1 MKNINQ
7 IGLTWISFFSYA
19 FTGALIVVTG
29 MIMGDIANY
38 FDLSI
43 SEMSNIFTC
52 LNAGILFSILLN
64 SWLINIISLKKQL
77 IYGFIFSII
86 SILGVIFSKN
96 IWLFSV
102 NIFILGLVSGIT
114 MSIGTLIITMLY
126 SGPKR
131 GSQLLLTDSFFSMS
145 GMIFPIIAAYLLE
158 NKFLWYWIYVC
169 IGAIYFIIFI
179 LSINLNFPKL
189 KEKTNNINIIK
200 EWNFNIFLL
209 SISALLYILG
219 QLSFISW
226 VPQYAT
232 ENMHINIK
240 KTGNLVSDFW
250 MAYMIGMWFFSF
262 IIKFF
267 NLKHIFVFLSGIS
280 AVLMYVYIH
289 NSNYLIMKYIIISL
303 GFFSSAIYIII
314 ITLAS
319 LQTKKPSAKLINI
332 ILFFGT
338 VGTLLTFIITSP
350 IVNQKGLYATLI
362 CSNILYGI
370 VFFLSLII
378 LINRKYC
385 IYFEKIKTTIIK
397 KFFM

>member
-1 MKNINQ
+1 MKNFNQ

-29 MIMGDIANY
+29 MIMGNIASY

-52 LNAGILFSILLN
+52 LNAGILISILLN
-64 SWLINIISLKKQL
+64 SWLINIVSLKKQL

-86 SILGVIFSKN
+86 AILGIIFSKN
-96 IWLFSV
+96 ILLFSI

-114 MSIGTLIITMLY
+114 MSIGTFIITTLY
-126 SGPKR
+126 SGSKR

-145 GMIFPIIAAYLLE
+145 GMIFPIITAYLLE

-169 IGAIYFIIFI
+169 IGIIYFIIFI
-179 LSINLNFPKL
+179 LSVNLKFPES
-189 KEKTNNINIIK
+189 KEKIIHTEK
-200 EWNFNIFLL
+200 IKKWNFNIVLL
-209 SISALLYILG
+209 SMSALLYILG

-232 ENMHINIK
+232 EIMNINIK
-240 KTGNLVSDFW
+240 KTGDLVSNFW

-280 AVLMYVYIH
+280 AILMYVYIH
-289 NSNYLIMKYIIISL
+289 SSNYLIMQYIIISL
-303 GFFSSAIYIII
+303 GFFSSAIYTII

-338 VGTLLTFIITSP
+338 IGTLLTFIITSP
-350 IVNQKGLYATLI
+350 IVEKKGIYATLI
-362 CSNILYGI
+362 CSNILYSI
-370 VFFLSLII
+370 VFCLSLII
-378 LINRKYC
+378 VINSTNK
-385 IYFEKIKTTIIK
+385 IYFKE
-397 KFFM
+397 

>member
-29 MIMGDIANY
+29 MIMGDIADY
-38 FDLSI
+38 FNLSI
-43 SEMSNIFTC
+43 SQMSNIFTF
-52 LNAGILFSILLN
+52 LNAGILVSILLN

-77 IYGFIFSII
+77 IYGFILSII
-86 SILGVIFSKN
+86 AILGIIFSKN
-96 IWLFSV
+96 ILLFSI

-114 MSIGTLIITMLY
+114 MSIGTFIITILY
-126 SGPKR
+126 SGSKR

-169 IGAIYFIIFI
+169 IGMIYFIIFI
-179 LSINLNFPKL
+179 LSASLHFPESKERL
-189 KEKTNNINIIK
+189 KYTETIKKWNCNIIV
-200 EWNFNIFLL
+200 L

-232 ENMHINIK
+232 EIMNINIK

-250 MAYMIGMWFFSF
+250 MAYMIGMWCFSF
-262 IIKFF
+262 VIKFF
-267 NLKHIFVFLSGIS
+267 NLKRIFVFLSGIS
-280 AVLMYVYIH
+280 AILMYVYIH
-289 NSNYLIMKYIIISL
+289 SSIYLIMKYIIISL
-303 GFFSSAIYIII
+303 GFFSSAIYTII

-319 LQTKKPSAKLINI
+319 LQTKKPSAQLINI

-338 VGTLLTFIITSP
+338 IGTLLTFIVTSP
-350 IVNQKGLYATLI
+350 IVNAKGLYATLI
-362 CSNILYGI
+362 CSNVLYSI
-370 VFFLSLII
+370 VFILSLFI
-378 LINRKYC
+378 LINSRHK
-385 IYFEKIKTTIIK
+385 IYLKE
-397 KFFM
+397 

>member
-38 FDLSI
+38 FNLSI
-43 SEMSNIFTC
+43 SQMSNIFTF
-52 LNAGILFSILLN
+52 LNAGILVSILLN

-77 IYGFIFSII
+77 IYGFILSII
-86 SILGVIFSKN
+86 SILGIIFSKN
-96 IWLFSV
+96 ILLFSI

-114 MSIGTLIITMLY
+114 MSIGTFIITILY
-126 SGPKR
+126 SGSKR

-169 IGAIYFIIFI
+169 IGIIYFIIFI
-179 LSINLNFPKL
+179 LSVSLHFPES
-189 KEKTNNINIIK
+189 KEKFKYTEKIK
-200 EWNFNIFLL
+200 KWNFNIIVL

-232 ENMHINIK
+232 EIMNINIK

-250 MAYMIGMWFFSF
+250 MAYMIGMWCFSF
-262 IIKFF
+262 VIKFF
-267 NLKHIFVFLSGIS
+267 NLKRIFVFLSGIS
-280 AVLMYVYIH
+280 AILMYVYIH
-289 NSNYLIMKYIIISL
+289 SSMYLIMKYLIISL
-303 GFFSSAIYIII
+303 GFFSSAIYTII

-319 LQTKKPSAKLINI
+319 LQTKKPSAQLINI

-338 VGTLLTFIITSP
+338 IGTLLTFIVTSP
-350 IVNQKGLYATLI
+350 IVDDKGLYATLI
-362 CSNILYGI
+362 CSNILYSI
-370 VFFLSLII
+370 VFILSLLI
-378 LINRKYC
+378 LINSKNK
-385 IYFEKIKTTIIK
+385 IYFKE
-397 KFFM
+397 

>member
-1 MKNINQ
+1 VKKVKNINQ

-38 FDLSI
+38 FNLSI
-43 SEMSNIFTC
+43 SQMSNIFTF
-52 LNAGILFSILLN
+52 LNAGILVSILLN

-77 IYGFIFSII
+77 IYGFILSII
-86 SILGVIFSKN
+86 SILGIIFSKN
-96 IWLFSV
+96 ILLFSI

-114 MSIGTLIITMLY
+114 MSIGTFIITILY
-126 SGPKR
+126 SGSKR

-169 IGAIYFIIFI
+169 IGIIYFIIFI
-179 LSINLNFPKL
+179 LSVSLHFPES
-189 KEKTNNINIIK
+189 KEKFKYTEKIK
-200 EWNFNIFLL
+200 KWNFNIIVL

-232 ENMHINIK
+232 EIMNINIK

-250 MAYMIGMWFFSF
+250 MAYMIGMWCFSF
-262 IIKFF
+262 VIKFF
-267 NLKHIFVFLSGIS
+267 NLKRIFVFLSGIS
-280 AVLMYVYIH
+280 AILMYVYIH
-289 NSNYLIMKYIIISL
+289 SSMYLIMKYLIISL
-303 GFFSSAIYIII
+303 GFFSSAIYTII

-319 LQTKKPSAKLINI
+319 LQTKKPSAQLINI

-338 VGTLLTFIITSP
+338 IGTLLTFIVTSP
-350 IVNQKGLYATLI
+350 IVDDKGLYATLI
-362 CSNILYGI
+362 CSNILYSI
-370 VFFLSLII
+370 VFILSLLI
-378 LINRKYC
+378 LINSKNK
-385 IYFEKIKTTIIK
+385 IYFKE
-397 KFFM
+397 

>member
-1 MKNINQ
+1 MKNFNQ

-29 MIMGDIANY
+29 MIMGNIASY

-43 SEMSNIFTC
+43 SQMSNIFTC
-52 LNAGILFSILLN
+52 LNAGILISILLN
-64 SWLINIISLKKQL
+64 SWLINIVSLKKQL
-77 IYGFIFSII
+77 IYGFIFAII
-86 SILGVIFSKN
+86 AILGIIFSKN
-96 IWLFSV
+96 ILLFSI

-114 MSIGTLIITMLY
+114 MSIGTFIITTLY
-126 SGPKR
+126 SGSKR

-145 GMIFPIIAAYLLE
+145 GMIFPIITAYLLE

-169 IGAIYFIIFI
+169 IGIIYFIIFI
-179 LSINLNFPKL
+179 LSVNLKFPES
-189 KEKTNNINIIK
+189 KEKIIHTEK
-200 EWNFNIFLL
+200 IKKWNFNIVLL
-209 SISALLYILG
+209 SMSALLYILG

-232 ENMHINIK
+232 EIMNINIK
-240 KTGNLVSDFW
+240 KTGDLVSNFW

-280 AVLMYVYIH
+280 AILMYVYIH
-289 NSNYLIMKYIIISL
+289 SSNYLIMQYIIISL
-303 GFFSSAIYIII
+303 GFFSSAIYTII

-338 VGTLLTFIITSP
+338 IGTLLTFIITSP
-350 IVNQKGLYATLI
+350 IVEKKGIYATLI
-362 CSNILYGI
+362 CSNILYSI
-370 VFFLSLII
+370 VFCLSLII
-378 LINRKYC
+378 VINSTNK
-385 IYFEKIKTTIIK
+385 IYFKE
-397 KFFM
+397 

>member
-1 MKNINQ
+1 VKKVKNFNQ

-29 MIMGDIANY
+29 MIMGNIASY

-43 SEMSNIFTC
+43 SQMSNIFTC
-52 LNAGILFSILLN
+52 LNAGILISILLN
-64 SWLINIISLKKQL
+64 SWLINIVSLKKQL

-86 SILGVIFSKN
+86 AILGIIFSKN
-96 IWLFSV
+96 ILLFSI

-114 MSIGTLIITMLY
+114 MSIGTFIITTLY
-126 SGPKR
+126 SGSKR

-145 GMIFPIIAAYLLE
+145 GMIFPIITAYLLE

-169 IGAIYFIIFI
+169 IGIIYFIIFI
-179 LSINLNFPKL
+179 LSVNLKFPES
-189 KEKTNNINIIK
+189 KEKIIHTEK
-200 EWNFNIFLL
+200 IKKWNFNIVLL
-209 SISALLYILG
+209 SMSALLYILG

-232 ENMHINIK
+232 EIMNINIK
-240 KTGNLVSDFW
+240 KTGDLVSNFW

-280 AVLMYVYIH
+280 AILMYVYIH
-289 NSNYLIMKYIIISL
+289 SSNYLIMQYIIISL
-303 GFFSSAIYIII
+303 GFFSSAIYTII

-338 VGTLLTFIITSP
+338 IGTLLTFIITSP
-350 IVNQKGLYATLI
+350 IVEKKGIYATLI
-362 CSNILYGI
+362 CSNILYSI
-370 VFFLSLII
+370 VFCLSLII
-378 LINRKYC
+378 VINSTNK
-385 IYFEKIKTTIIK
+385 IYFKE
-397 KFFM
+397 

>member
-7 IGLTWISFFSYA
+7 TGLTWISFFSYA

-38 FDLSI
+38 FNLSI
-43 SEMSNIFTC
+43 SQMSNVFTC
-52 LNAGILFSILLN
+52 LNAGILVSILLN
-64 SWLINIISLKKQL
+64 SWLINLISLKKQL
-77 IYGFIFSII
+77 IYGFILSII
-86 SILGVIFSKN
+86 SIIGIILSKN
-96 IWLFSV
+96 ILLFSI

-114 MSIGTLIITMLY
+114 MSIGTFIITTLY
-126 SGPKR
+126 YGSKR

-158 NKFLWYWIYVC
+158 NKVSWYWVYVC
-169 IGAIYFIIFI
+169 IEIIYFIIFI
-179 LSINLNFPKL
+179 LSVSLNFPESQDK
-189 KEKTNNINIIK
+189 IK
-200 EWNFNIFLL
+200 YTEEIKKWNFNIILL

-232 ENMHINIK
+232 EIMKIKIK
-240 KTGNLVSDFW
+240 KTGNLVSNFW

-267 NLKHIFVFLSGIS
+267 NLKHMFALLSGIS
-280 AVLMYVYIH
+280 TILMYIYIH
-289 NSNYLIMKYIIISL
+289 SSTYSTMKYIIISL
-303 GFFSSAIYIII
+303 GFFSSAIYTII
-314 ITLAS
+314 ITIAS

-338 VGTLLTFIITSP
+338 VGTLLTFIVTSP
-350 IVNQKGLYATLI
+350 IVNKKGLYATLI
-362 CSNILYGI
+362 CSNAFYGI
-370 VFFLSLII
+370 VFCLSLFI
-378 LINRKYC
+378 LINRRNK
-385 IYFEKIKTTIIK
+385 IYLKG
-397 KFFM
+397 

>member
-38 FDLSI
+38 FNLSI
-43 SEMSNIFTC
+43 SQMSNIFTC
-52 LNAGILFSILLN
+52 LNAGILISILLN

-77 IYGFIFSII
+77 IYGFILSII
-86 SILGVIFSKN
+86 SILGIIFSKN
-96 IWLFSV
+96 ILLFSI

-114 MSIGTLIITMLY
+114 MSIGTFIITTLY
-126 SGPKR
+126 SGSKR

-145 GMIFPIIAAYLLE
+145 GMIFPIITAYLLE
-158 NKFLWYWIYVC
+158 SKFLWYWIYVC
-169 IGAIYFIIFI
+169 IGIIYLIIFI
-179 LSINLNFPKL
+179 LSINLDFPESIDTLNHTTEVK
-189 KEKTNNINIIK
+189 K
-200 EWNFNIFLL
+200 WNFNIILL

-232 ENMHINIK
+232 EIINIDIK
-240 KTGNLVSDFW
+240 KTGNLVSEFW
-250 MAYMIGMWFFSF
+250 MAYMIGMWCFSF

-267 NLKHIFVFLSGIS
+267 NLKSVFIFLTGIS
-280 AVLMYVYIH
+280 SILMYVYIH

-303 GFFSSAIYIII
+303 GFFSSAIYTII

-338 VGTLLTFIITSP
+338 IGTLLTFIVTSP
-350 IVNQKGLYATLI
+350 IVEKKGLYATLI

-370 VFFLSLII
+370 VFFLSLVI
-378 LINRKYC
+378 LINSKNK
-385 IYFEKIKTTIIK
+385 IYSK
-397 KFFM
+397 K